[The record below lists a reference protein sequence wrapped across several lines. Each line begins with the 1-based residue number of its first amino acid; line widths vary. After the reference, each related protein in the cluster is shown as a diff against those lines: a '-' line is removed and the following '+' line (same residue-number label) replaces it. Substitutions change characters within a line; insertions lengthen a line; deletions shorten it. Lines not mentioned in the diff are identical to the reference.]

1 MIHLTML
8 SLQEGEC
15 SMSVPTL
22 ANEANDPV
30 TNPPSVKRRRRRFDA
45 LPYLFLIP
53 SIILI
58 VLIELYPFLT
68 ALNYSLQNGSML
80 SPGAYVGLQ
89 NYITTLVDS
98 EFLHSLVFSAVFA
111 VFSVA
116 GSYLLGLGLALLLI
130 KSFPL
135 RGLFRVLL
143 IIPWILPSVV
153 SIVSWR
159 WLIQDQHGSVNM
171 LLGWIHVG
179 PIFFLSDPNWAVVSV
194 IVIKIWRS
202 FPFMMISLIA
212 ALQTIDVNI
221 YEAAH
226 IDGAGRWATF
236 RDITFPQI
244 KNISI
249 ILWILM
255 TIWSVN
261 DFDTP
266 WLLTQ
271 GGPSNALEN
280 LIVLAYRDTFAR
292 NYVGVGSAVAFI
304 SLIILMILALV
315 LMRFQTQ
322 DDN

>member
-1 MIHLTML
+1 
-8 SLQEGEC
+8 
-15 SMSVPTL
+15 MSASSVV
-22 ANEANDPV
+22 NEPEKLMSN
-30 TNPPSVKRRRRRFDA
+30 TPPSKRRRRRVDT
-45 LPYLFLIP
+45 LPYLFLAP
-53 SIILI
+53 SLVLI
-58 VLIELYPFLT
+58 ALIELYPFITGLI
-68 ALNYSLQNGSML
+68 YSFKNGSLL
-80 SPGAYVGLQ
+80 SNGQFIGLQ
-89 NYITTLVDS
+89 NYINVLTDP
-98 EFLHSLVFSAVFA
+98 EFLHALYFSAIFA
-111 VFSVA
+111 VFSVI

-130 KSFPL
+130 KDFPL

-143 IIPWILPSVV
+143 IIPWIIPSIV

-159 WLIQDQHGSVNM
+159 WLIQDQHGSVNVM
-171 LLGWIHVG
+171 LSWFHLG
-179 PIFFLSDPNWAVVSV
+179 PIFFLSSTNWAIVSV

-202 FPFMMISLIA
+202 YPFMMISLIA
-212 ALQTIDVNI
+212 ALQTIDSSI

-236 RDITFPQI
+236 RDVTFPQI

-271 GGPSNALEN
+271 GGPSNAIQN

-292 NYVGVGSAVAFI
+292 NSVGTGSAVAFI
-304 SLIILMILALV
+304 SLIIMMVLATV
-315 LMRFQTQ
+315 MTRFQSR
-322 DDN
+322 DD